1 MLGLSTCVH
10 NISRVPNTCGVIY
23 GIRCKLYHKP
33 PQLFILS
40 DYCYRHDVYS
50 ILLQGVCV
58 FENIIW
64 NVCIGAPRGTYDATH
79 FMQSSFYKKITRKIL
94 QVYVVTIGGQQIILY
109 VINYSIYPILNHIQK
124 PFKEQHELFIKMHMT
139 RT

>member
-1 MLGLSTCVH
+1 MYVLELQEALMMQPTSCNLHST
-10 NISRVPNTCGVIY
+10 
-23 GIRCKLYHKP
+23 
-33 PQLFILS
+33 
-40 DYCYRHDVYS
+40 
-50 ILLQGVCV
+50 
-58 FENIIW
+58 
-64 NVCIGAPRGTYDATH
+64 
-79 FMQSSFYKKITRKIL
+79 KKITRKIL